1 MIINWAHFIIPKIS
15 LILTFITNPVFV
27 YLIHTEKSFQFGSYK
42 HLLLFFA
49 IFNLIAAIFDILV
62 PIYVF
67 TYRYSAVFFI
77 VEGPFFEKSRIGEYL
92 VAGRCAVIGS
102 TYGVLNSHFVYRF
115 LSLKNHHFVTE
126 YFNPYGLILSA
137 VWVLF
142 HYLSWSVIA
151 DHTMLPDLESRNY
164 ARESFEKVYGNM
176 ENLSMKIATYSEV
189 SSEVMLR
196 SWLGTL
202 WVTILSSY
210 SIILYF
216 VLGYKIM
223 TSLSHGLDYMSAR
236 TLQMQ
241 RRLFWA
247 LAIQTVIPIVVSFMP
262 TVFVLYGAAFG
273 FDVFGWINW
282 VSAIAITFFPF
293 LDPLAITMCLP
304 ALRHRIF
311 YKHKIA
317 NLTPNLSN
325 RIIYSSSNRL

>member
-1 MIINWAHFIIPKIS
+1 
-15 LILTFITNPVFV
+15 
-27 YLIHTEKSFQFGSYK
+27 
-42 HLLLFFA
+42 
-49 IFNLIAAIFDILV
+49 
-62 PIYVF
+62 
-67 TYRYSAVFFI
+67 
-77 VEGPFFEKSRIGEYL
+77 
-92 VAGRCAVIGS
+92 
-102 TYGVLNSHFVYRF
+102 
-115 LSLKNHHFVTE
+115 
-126 YFNPYGLILSA
+126 
-137 VWVLF
+137 
-142 HYLSWSVIA
+142 
-151 DHTMLPDLESRNY
+151 MLPDLESRNY